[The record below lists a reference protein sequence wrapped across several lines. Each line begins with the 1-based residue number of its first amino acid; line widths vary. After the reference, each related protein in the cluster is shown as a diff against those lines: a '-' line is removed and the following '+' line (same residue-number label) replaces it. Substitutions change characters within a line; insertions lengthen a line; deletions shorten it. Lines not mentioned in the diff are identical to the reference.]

1 MGRVVVTTLHEPEQ
15 ELASKLVQVERAGEG
30 LMVGW
35 ADSGAID
42 KLRAEGLL
50 VEELPD
56 AKALGQRGFQELAT
70 GFETVTGATVPLPRA
85 PATVLLACD
94 GPIQPAWVARLEEL
108 GATDVNRAVGDQLRV
123 HVEDDVV
130 MLAVAALTWVIG
142 IKEAEP
148 EVRPPAGQELP
159 PLVGPP
165 LPPDPRAPAWDVRVS
180 TPQQAADVVTWAQ
193 ARGFE
198 VVGQAAR
205 RVRLRIPQG
214 REGELDKLGLPAD
227 PYLPPGFHN
236 DLAREGAGIGAVGV
250 FAASANVTL
259 TGAGEVVGVAD
270 SGLDDTHPDFAG
282 RILRLIARGRPGK
295 TDDPHGHGTHV
306 SGTILGDGTASSGK
320 FAGVAPKAQLVL
332 QSLLDD
338 QMRLGGLPIDLGELF
353 QEAWD
358 AGVRIHNNS
367 WGSAVQ
373 SKYTGTS
380 EDVDLFVHEHPEM
393 LVVISA
399 GNEGSTRVDPNL
411 PSRREMGRV
420 QPLTLG
426 APATSKNALVVGA
439 CRSSR
444 DSGGLSKLTYATA
457 FGVRFPLTGSNG
469 ADVAA
474 ETVSGDVEQLAG
486 FSSRGPCTD
495 RRIKPDVVAPGTDIV
510 SARSALAPDHRF
522 WGLYPQGRYAY
533 MGGTSMAAPVVTGLA
548 ALVREYY
555 RVHRGVAAPSAA
567 LLKATIINGT
577 RELRG
582 GDADAPIPNPHQGFG
597 AVNLETTLPGA
608 GTRLAFVDIPAS
620 GGFKTDLARHRY
632 SFTTDKPGPLRV
644 CMAFTDP
651 AARALQN
658 DLDLVVEPP
667 GLPKIL
673 GNADLRGRLLAEDSE
688 NNVEIVRMPDAP
700 AGVWTVAVLCRNLLK
715 GPQGYALVVLGAL
728 TGEVLQSG

>member
-1 MGRVVVTTLHEPEQ
+1 MTTLHEPEQ
-15 ELASKLVQVERAGEG
+15 ELAAHLVQVERAGEG
-30 LMVGW
+30 LVVGW

-50 VEELPD
+50 VQELPD
-56 AKALGQRGFQELAT
+56 AKALGERGFESVGG
-70 GFETVTGATVPLPRA
+70 GFESFTGTLPPA

-94 GPIQPAWVARLEEL
+94 GPIEPTWVATLETL
-108 GATDVNRAVGDQLRV
+108 GATDVNRAGGDQLRV
-123 HVEDDVV
+123 HVEEDAAMQAIAAFPWVV
-130 MLAVAALTWVIG
+130 GMKEVA
-142 IKEAEP
+142 P
-148 EVRPPAGQELP
+148 EVRPSPGQEMP
-159 PLVGPP
+159 PLIGPP
-165 LPPDPRAPAWDVRVS
+165 LPPDPRVPAWDVRVS
-180 TPQQAADVVTWAQ
+180 TPQQATNVVAWAQ
-193 ARGFE
+193 KKKFE
-198 VVGQAAR
+198 VVGKAAR

-214 REGELDKLGLPAD
+214 REGELDELGLPAD
-227 PYLPPGFHN
+227 PYVPPGFHN
-236 DLAREGAGIGAVGV
+236 DLAREGAGIGAAGGFV
-250 FAASANVTL
+250 ASAGVTL
-259 TGAGEVVGVAD
+259 TGFGEVVGVAD

-282 RILRLIARGRPGK
+282 RILHLIARGRPGV

-306 SGTILGDGTASSGK
+306 SGTILGDGTASGGR

-399 GNEGSTRVDPNL
+399 GNEGSSRVDPNL

-439 CRSSR
+439 CRSR
-444 DSGGLSKLTYATA
+444 RNNGGLSTLTYATA

-474 ETVSGDVEQLAG
+474 EMVSGDAEQLAG

-510 SARSALAPDHRF
+510 SARSALAPDHNF
-522 WGLYPQGRYAY
+522 WGLPPEPRYAY

-597 AVNLETTLPGA
+597 AVNLETTLPSA

-632 SFTTDKPGPLRV
+632 SFTTDKPGPLRI

-658 DLDLVVEPP
+658 DSISSFEPP
-667 GLPKIL
+667 DLPKRKIL
-673 GNADLRGRLLAEDSE
+673 GTPISGGACSRKTARTTWRSSAYPTRRPETG
-688 NNVEIVRMPDAP
+688 PWP
-700 AGVWTVAVLCRNLLK
+700 WCAGIC
-715 GPQGYALVVLGAL
+715 
-728 TGEVLQSG
+728 